1 MTGATVGINS
11 PIGCWAAAVCVAGIG
26 LVLMLVVP
34 KMLYGATG
42 FVLAI
47 DGACRPTE
55 LQRQEYQEENGE
67 PAIHCGGSVAA
78 SVF

>member
-1 MTGATVGINS
+1 MTGATVSVNT
-11 PIGCWAAAVCVAGIG
+11 PIGCWAAIVCVAGIG

-34 KMLYGATG
+34 EMRNGTTG

-55 LQRQEYQEENGE
+55 LQRQEHQEEN
-67 PAIHCGGSVAA
+67 C
-78 SVF
+78 